1 MLSRQNLMLLA
12 GFTILFI
19 VFSFTAVRNFTKRVV
34 SDFYHPFF
42 ASVEAVSDKAASES
56 LLVRSKSELADQ
68 VFKLQK
74 DNDIMSAKMS
84 VLNNLKRENAELR
97 ELVGVGKVPFF
108 DCLTSEIVRRDP
120 VRWYEKLVINRGSDD
135 GVMEGG
141 IVISKILRKDTGAA
155 SFAVVGRIKSV
166 SRHES
171 VVSTILSDD
180 CSLSVMVS
188 GRRAHGVAGFGK
200 KTGRSFIVGIKYLPR
215 DVTYSPGEL
224 VFTSGLSGLTPSSLL
239 IGKLSDDGQGKIVN
253 IRDNL
258 YAEARMEAAVNFD
271 NLHFVLVLVPEK

>member
-1 MLSRQNLMLLA
+1 MLSRQNFMLLA
-12 GFTILFI
+12 GFAILFI

-42 ASVEAVSDKAASES
+42 YSVEAVSDKAASES
-56 LLVRSKSELADQ
+56 LLVRSKSDLADQ
-68 VFKLQK
+68 VLKLQK
-74 DNDIMSAKMS
+74 ENDIMSAKMS
-84 VLNNLKRENAELR
+84 VLNNLKRENIELR
-97 ELVGVGKVPFF
+97 DLVGVGKVPFF
-108 DCLTSEIVRRDP
+108 NYLTSEIVRRDP
-120 VRWYEKLVINRGSDD
+120 VRWYEKLVINRGSAD

-141 IVISKILRKDTGAA
+141 VVISKILRKDTGGT

-166 SRHES
+166 SLHES

-188 GRRAHGVAGFGK
+188 GRKAHGITGSGK
-200 KTGRSFIVGIKYLPR
+200 KTGRTFTVGIKYLPK
-215 DVTYSPGEL
+215 DVAYSPGEF

-239 IGKLSDDGQGKIVN
+239 IGKLADDGEGRAVN
-253 IRDNL
+253 IKDNL